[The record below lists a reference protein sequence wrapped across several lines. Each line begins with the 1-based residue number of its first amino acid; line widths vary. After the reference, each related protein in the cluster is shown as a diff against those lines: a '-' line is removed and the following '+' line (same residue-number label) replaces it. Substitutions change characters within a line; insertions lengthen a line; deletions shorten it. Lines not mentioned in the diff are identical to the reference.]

1 MINFKRNFQKT
12 VVALGL
18 ATFVMNAHA
27 LKVGSAA
34 PDFTLKD
41 AKNTEHKLSAHKGKF
56 VVLEWLNHECPF
68 VKKHYGDK
76 GTGNMQA
83 LQNEFAAKGVVWYSI
98 NSGAEG
104 KQGYQ
109 NPADTLASQNK
120 HKSAATAVLIDSD
133 GKIGKAYDAKVTPHM
148 YIISPEGKV
157 VYSGAIDDKAT
168 PDQSDIAKATPLFK
182 NALTAAMTAAEA
194 KKPIPV
200 ASNKP
205 YGCSVK
211 YQ

>member
-12 VVALGL
+12 VVALGF
-18 ATFVMNAHA
+18 ATFAMSAHA

-41 AKNTEHKLSAHKGKF
+41 GKNTEHKLSAHKGKF
-56 VVLEWLNHECPF
+56 VVLEWLNHNCPF
-68 VKKHYGDK
+68 VVKHYGA
-76 GTGNMQA
+76 GNMQA
-83 LQNEFAAKGVVWYSI
+83 LQKEFADKGVVWYSI
-98 NSGAEG
+98 NSTAASN
-104 KQGYQ
+104 KKDYMD
-109 NPADTLASQNK
+109 AAATLKAQEQ
-120 HKSAATAVLIDSD
+120 HKSVANAVLLDPTGTV
-133 GKIGKAYDAKVTPHM
+133 GKSYDAKVTPHM

-168 PDQSDIAKATPLFK
+168 PDQADIAKATPLFK
-182 NALTAAMTAAEA
+182 NALAAAMTAAEA